1 MANYKEQFIWQK
13 SKDLAV
19 IVYRLTN
26 HFPTREQYGLTSQ
39 INRCAVSIPNNIA
52 EGYGRKSTKE
62 YIQFLH
68 MALGSAREL
77 ETQLIICKEINLIK
91 NIEWIELTIEKVCE
105 VQAILVSTI
114 NKISRNET

>member
-1 MANYKEQFIWQK
+1 
-13 SKDLAV
+13 
-19 IVYRLTN
+19 
-26 HFPTREQYGLTSQ
+26 
-39 INRCAVSIPNNIA
+39 
-52 EGYGRKSTKE
+52 
-62 YIQFLH
+62 